1 MKLSNTQRYSS
12 LIFVIKNVVIF
23 MTCVIKDNGEFY
35 PQMFLEEALFV
46 ETKCCCCFTDKTS
59 N

>member
-1 MKLSNTQRYSS
+1 
-12 LIFVIKNVVIF
+12 

-59 N
+59 NYNTWNYKI